1 MLFYSVF
8 TTIKDSDDRV
18 ISMKTTL
25 LMMGLGLGMLQLAV
39 AGGNSSIVEI
49 TKVTS
54 IEIEEGKVII
64 KGEGMLRKRVMSDA
78 EHGDST
84 AFGQPTQMLHARTRD
99 GVFEIVPYNSRFD
112 ISGVPGTYKEGQEIP
127 DEVKAQ
133 TKKFW
138 DGLIATAKQVKVG
151 DAVTIG
157 YQREKM
163 TITSVY
169 VTHIVGAGSLRI
181 ESGAE

>member
-1 MLFYSVF
+1 M
-8 TTIKDSDDRV
+8 DGDDRV

-25 LMMGLGLGMLQLAV
+25 LMIGLGLGMLQFAV
-39 AGGNSSIVEI
+39 AGGNSSMVEI

-54 IEIEEGKVII
+54 IEIEDGKIII
-64 KGEGMLRKRVMSDA
+64 KGDGMLRKRVMSDA

-84 AFGQPTQMLHARTRD
+84 AFGQPTQLLHARTRD

-112 ISGVPGTYKEGQEIP
+112 IFGVPGGIKEGDEIP
-127 DEVKAQ
+127 EEMKARN
-133 TKKFW
+133 KEHF
-138 DGLIATAKQVKVG
+138 DGLIAIAKQVKVG

-163 TITSVY
+163 TITGVY

-181 ESGAE
+181 VKGAE